1 MNVERITASA
11 VVYSTESEEKVLQA
25 LKNLFPFE
33 PQIEIMN
40 VQGHYGNPMQLLKS
54 EVTKKK
60 EVKELWSFLM
70 NKLGE
75 QKNALLNT
83 IEEKLDENN
92 FFHFRVSKQEAFKGF
107 IEITEGGDNIK
118 LKAKIVSYPAKRE
131 KALKTLEELL
141 SQT

>member
-25 LKNLFPFE
+25 FKNLFPFE
-33 PQIEIMN
+33 PQVEVMN

-54 EVTKKK
+54 EVTKKRD
-60 EVKELWSFLM
+60 VKELWGFLM

-92 FFHFRVSKQEAFKGF
+92 VFHIRISKQQAYQGF

-131 KALKTLEELL
+131 KVLKTLEELL

>member
-33 PQIEIMN
+33 PQVEVTN
-40 VQGHYGNPMQLLKS
+40 VRGHYGNPIQLLKS
-54 EVTKKK
+54 EVTKKR

-70 NKLGE
+70 SRLGE

-92 FFHFRVSKQEAFKGF
+92 FFHFRVSKQKAYKGS

-118 LKAKIVSYPAKRE
+118 LKAKIISYPAKRE

-141 SQT
+141 SHT